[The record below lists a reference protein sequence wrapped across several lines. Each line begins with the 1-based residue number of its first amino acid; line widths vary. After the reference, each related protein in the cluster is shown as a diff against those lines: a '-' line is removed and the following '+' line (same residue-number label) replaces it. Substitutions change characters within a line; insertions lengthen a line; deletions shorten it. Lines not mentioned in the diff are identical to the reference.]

1 MTFYV
6 CKKTLYCS
14 NMQAGS
20 RCSSRCSHGS
30 MTLHK
35 SIVLNSS
42 VFKSVKQGV
51 MYWCIIKPK

>member
-42 VFKSVKQGV
+42 VFKSVKRGNV
-51 MYWCIIKPK
+51 LVHY